1 MWDKE
6 MYFWYMRMTP
16 TSFERLLRLVGERI
30 SKQTTN
36 YREPVPPE
44 QRLSVTIRHSA
55 TSESHIS
62 LSLRYRIG
70 RPTVSKLI
78 PETCN
83 ALYDVLSRTELTTP
97 ATAEEWLGM
106 SNEFYTKCNLPHV
119 IGAPGWKTRSG
130 ALS

>member
-36 YREPVPPE
+36 YKKTVFPE
-44 QRLSVTIRHSA
+44 QRLSVTICHSA
-55 TSESHIS
+55 TNESHIS

-78 PETCN
+78 P
-83 ALYDVLSRTELTTP
+83 
-97 ATAEEWLGM
+97 
-106 SNEFYTKCNLPHV
+106 
-119 IGAPGWKTRSG
+119 
-130 ALS
+130 